1 MASTT
6 RRNLFKTTGYVVEGV
21 VVAGLIGYNAYMGVN
36 YDEIAEENGTT
47 TTSGSYDRAST
58 LSEGTDVCT
67 RLEEEGAT
75 LLYNKD
81 DLLPLGDKK
90 VTILGACS
98 HNYVQ
103 GGTGSA
109 GGRDDSNTAMMDKAF
124 TNAGIDYNTEA
135 WTWLDNAL
143 GDGSDTHNGTTDST
157 YLAADDPAP
166 NFSWTSYSEVHEFI
180 IDTYEEFVTDDVIG
194 EYTDAAI
201 VTFARSGAEGA
212 SPSLDYDGN
221 LDTTTGRVY
230 LELTDNE
237 KDLLSF
243 CAEKFDHTIVLVNSA
258 EPIECGFIN
267 NSEYNVDALLWIG
280 HPGEAGMYGVA
291 NLLAGLANPSG
302 HVVDTWTYDMTTNPT
317 FYSANDQT
325 YSNVSSKNKYYAY
338 NEGIYVGYR
347 YYETADAEGFF
358 DSDDFKATKFKGN
371 ISEGKYFS
379 DTDVNGS
386 YEEQKIAGPQAT
398 YEGYSEVVQFP
409 FGYGLSYTTFDQEIT
424 SSDISLEAHGTNS
437 ITVNVTNSG
446 SVAGKDVV
454 ELYME
459 APYNQDSSL
468 GISGVGLE
476 KAKVVLIGF
485 AKTSELEA
493 GASEEVTIEF
503 STDDLAS
510 FDEFG
515 QGSYVL
521 EQGTYIFHVSPNAH
535 GWKNDETYGVDYG
548 TVEVELASTYI
559 YKDDSEGARV
569 GTMNGVTNTEG
580 IAAVNAMNDI
590 TAGDGAMLINGGASG
605 TYTLGYLS
613 RSDFYAG
620 MTEIMSY
627 QSNDYT
633 GVYSGNGY
641 VWSADGTGTTPVVT
655 GSTQGARE
663 AAETVAYN
671 LVTGPLTI
679 GEDGYDY
686 NYQELLADG
695 VSFGDGNTTKK
706 LYGYGNDSYINM
718 TTTIDGLSQDDEYYL
733 TGEGGVEIQFGA
745 DYYVALD
752 SDGETVK
759 DEDGYVKIYDTQDEA
774 DAEGTGTKLQCE
786 HMAGVPDTELE
797 RWDKLANELTFEE
810 ADDLMGENGW
820 HCYAAESVGK
830 EFALA
835 VDGPGE
841 AGNAQNA
848 DCTWWTC
855 AVIIAAT
862 WNTDLAGEEGVAYGH
877 QDLLNNTPYCYC
889 PAMNLH
895 RTPFG
900 GRDFEYYSEDGFIS
914 GVIGGHVVE
923 GLESTG
929 MHVFIKHMALNDSDT
944 NRNGVNTWASEGAI
958 RELYSKPYEICCKY
972 FNADGIMGSLNSMGM
987 AWAHAG
993 FYTTMVRNEWNW
1005 KGMLITDGD
1014 GSSSDTYNHY
1024 SFWTVGAY
1032 GGILGSGTLRGN
1044 QTYATIDEE
1053 GNGATNFIKYRI
1065 HNIGRNALY
1074 QYSHN
1079 LDAQSETTTVE
1090 ADYSVPNTYLA
1101 VGNIALVAVGVAAYF
1116 GLIRHK
1122 TKEEKAA
1129 AQQQQVVKKVVK
1141 KTDSTDAADSA
1152 DTTDSTDST
1161 DSSEK

>member
-1 MASTT
+1 MAQT
-6 RRNLFKTTGYVVEGV
+6 RRNFLKTAGLVTEGV
-21 VVAGLIGYNAYMGVN
+21 VAAGLVGLNGYVGLN
-36 YDEIAEENGTT
+36 YDQIAEDNGTV
-47 TTSGSYDRAST
+47 TSSSYDRSST

-75 LLYNKD
+75 LLYNND
-81 DLLPLGDKK
+81 VLPLGSSK

-98 HNYVQ
+98 HNYTQ

-124 TNAGIDYNTEA
+124 TNAGIDYNETA

-143 GDGSDTHNGTTDST
+143 GDGSDTHNGTVNAS
-157 YLAADDPAP
+157 YIASDDPAE
-166 NFSWTSYSEVHEFI
+166 SYTWTSYTEVHEFTI
-180 IDTYEEFVTDDVIG
+180 STYEQFVTDDVIG
-194 EYTDAAI
+194 EYTDVAI

-237 KDLLSF
+237 KDLLEF
-243 CAEKFDHTIVLVNSA
+243 CAEKFDHTVVLVNSA
-258 EPIECGFIN
+258 EPMECGFIN
-267 NSEYNVDALLWIG
+267 NSDYNVDALLWIG

-291 NLLAGLANPSG
+291 NILAGTTCPSG
-302 HVVDTWTYDMTTNPT
+302 HVVDTWTYDMSTNPT

-325 YSNVSSKNKYYAY
+325 YSNVTLSSKNKYYQY

-358 DSDDFKATKFKGN
+358 DSDDFKSTKFKGN

-379 DTDVNGS
+379 DTSVNGS
-386 YEEQKIAGPQAT
+386 YEEQAAAGPQAT
-398 YEGYSEVVQFP
+398 YEGYGEVVQFP
-409 FGYGLSYTTFDQEIT
+409 FGYGLSYTTFSQEIT
-424 SSDISLEAHGTNS
+424 ASDVTLTSHGQNS
-437 ITVNVTNSG
+437 ITVSVTNTG
-446 SVAGKDVV
+446 SVAGKSVV
-454 ELYME
+454 QLYME

-485 AKTSELEA
+485 GKTSTLDA
-493 GASEEVTIEF
+493 GSSEEVTIEF

-510 FDEFG
+510 FDQFG
-515 QGSYVL
+515 QGCYVL
-521 EQGTYIFHVSPNAH
+521 EQGTYIFHVAPHAH
-535 GWKNDETYGVDYG
+535 GWKNDDTYGSDYA
-548 TVEVELASTYI
+548 TLEVELASTLVYS
-559 YKDDSEGARV
+559 DSGEGARV
-569 GTMNGVTNTEG
+569 GTMNGVTVTEAK
-580 IAAVNAMNDI
+580 AATNCMNDI
-590 TAGDGAMLINGGASG
+590 TAGDGAMLVNGGASG

-613 RSDFYAG
+613 RSDFFAG

-627 QSNDYT
+627 QSDDLV

-655 GSTQGARE
+655 GSTAGTR
-663 AAETVAYN
+663 AAADAVQECIELA
-671 LVTGPLTI
+671 PLTLEVN
-679 GEDGYDY
+679 GVSEGLEY
-686 NYQELLADG
+686 NYQSILADG
-695 VSFGDGNTTKK
+695 ISFGDGNTTTRI
-706 LYGYGNDSYINM
+706 YGYGNDSYVNM
-718 TTTIDGLSQDDEYYL
+718 ATTIDGLSQDDDSYNY
-733 TGEGGVEIQFGA
+733 GESGLEIQWSA

-752 SDGETVK
+752 SDGNTVK
-759 DEDGYVKIYDTQDEA
+759 ADDGYVQIYDSEDEA
-774 DAEGTGTKLQCE
+774 SADGTATKLQCE
-786 HMAGVPDTELE
+786 HMDSVPVTELE
-797 RWDKLANELTFEE
+797 RWDKLANELSFKE

-830 EFALA
+830 EFCLA

-862 WNTDLAGEEGVAYGH
+862 WNTSLAEEEGVAYGH

-889 PAMNLH
+889 PAMNTH

-900 GRDFEYYSEDGFIS
+900 GRDFEYYSEDGFIA
-914 GVIGGHVVE
+914 GVIGGYVVQ

-944 NRNGVNTWASEGAI
+944 NRGGVNTWADEMSI
-958 RELYSKPYEICCKY
+958 REIYAKPYEICCKY

-987 AWAHAG
+987 GWAHAG

-1014 GSSSDTYNHY
+1014 GSASDVYNNY
-1024 SFWTVGAY
+1024 SFWTIGAY
-1032 GGILGSGTLRGN
+1032 GGILGSGDISANTA
-1044 QTYATIDEE
+1044 YCSIDED
-1053 GNGATNFIKYRI
+1053 GTGATNFVKYRL

-1079 LDAQSETTTVE
+1079 YAARAGETTV
-1090 ADYSVPNTYLA
+1090 DPNYDLPRNILIG
-1101 VGNIALVAVGVAAYF
+1101 GNVALVAVGVAAYF
-1116 GLIRHK
+1116 GLVKHK
-1122 TKEEKAA
+1122 PKEETAT
-1129 AQQQQVVKKVVK
+1129 KKVVK
-1141 KTDSTDAADSA
+1141 KKVKKADS
-1152 DTTDSTDST
+1152 DKKEEGT
-1161 DSSEK
+1161 E